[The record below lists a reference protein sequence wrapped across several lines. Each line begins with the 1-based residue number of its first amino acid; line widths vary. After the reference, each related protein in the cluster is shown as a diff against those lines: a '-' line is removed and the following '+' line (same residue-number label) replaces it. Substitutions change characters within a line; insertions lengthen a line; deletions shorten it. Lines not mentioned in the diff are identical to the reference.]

1 MTDMT
6 SVKQRNKSHPDRGS
20 HSNQDDVAKRGS
32 KGSKGGPDS
41 GSNICKVLSGFFMF
55 AVAAAAASLSAWY
68 LHSLSQQISHLHRRS
83 EETSR
88 ESGGLATK
96 LETVLQQVESTK
108 ILMNRLDSVV
118 RHTQQ
123 ELQETN
129 KAVNKGESKTNQIT
143 ETLQKLQ
150 NEILR
155 DLSDGIQDVK
165 DARERDV
172 TSLEKTVEE
181 KLTELTKSIHDN
193 IVAFTEVQEKNQNDI
208 DEMKSKIGLLE
219 TTVETKGQE
228 IMVLV
233 DKHDQLKSALHSQ
246 LTAQEALKQSVSN
259 AEISLNAVSEDVNN
273 CRQDLQETKNS
284 LNDQEKVLL
293 SKAIDASAR
302 VEKQNGIFESRLSM
316 AEENIIAL
324 NTAATHLSEKLEFYN
339 LDSVLDTMRGV
350 SESQASLSN
359 DIQTLKAN
367 LKDLQN
373 PATEEV
379 LNTVQ
384 NEMQALEARQKEH
397 IMEVQSDNKENLK
410 HLAESV
416 TEIGEKSQHIAAALK
431 SMEETIRSEIDEKL
445 STMEN
450 SMDELKSSISEA
462 KTDLEVLGSTVDSL
476 LSKSEDTETAE
487 DELASLKLSLN
498 ELQSDV
504 DKLSVSLNRM
514 Q

>member
-1 MTDMT
+1 MTDMS

-20 HSNQDDVAKRGS
+20 HSNQDDVAKRGL
-32 KGSKGGPDS
+32 KGNKGGPDS
-41 GSNICKVLSGFFMF
+41 GSSISKVLSGFLMF
-55 AVAAAAASLSAWY
+55 AVAAAAASVSAWY
-68 LHSLSQQISHLHRRS
+68 LHSLSQQINHLHQRS
-83 EETSR
+83 EETSL
-88 ESGGLATK
+88 ESSGVATK
-96 LETVLQQVESTK
+96 LETVLQQVESMK
-108 ILMNRLDSVV
+108 ILTNRLDSVL

-165 DARERDV
+165 EARERDV

-219 TTVETKGQE
+219 TTIETKSQE
-228 IMVLV
+228 ITVLI
-233 DKHDQLKSALHSQ
+233 DKHDQLKNALHSQ

-259 AEISLNAVSEDVNN
+259 AEISLNAVSEEVHN
-273 CRQDLQETKNS
+273 CRQDLQETKDS
-284 LNDQEKVLL
+284 LNNQEKELL
-293 SKAIDASAR
+293 SKAVDASTR
-302 VEKQNGIFESRLSM
+302 VEKQNEMFESRLSV
-316 AEENIIAL
+316 AEENILAL

-339 LDSVLDTMRGV
+339 LDSVQDTMR
-350 SESQASLSN
+350 SMTDSQASLSN
-359 DIQTLKAN
+359 EIQTLKAN

-379 LNTVQ
+379 LNALQ
-384 NEMQALEARQKEH
+384 NEMQALEAQQKEQ
-397 IMEVQSDNKENLK
+397 ITQVQSDHKESLK
-410 HLAESV
+410 QLEKSV
-416 TEIGEKSQHIAAALK
+416 TEIGEKTQNVAATLK
-431 SMEETIRSEIDEKL
+431 SAEETIRSEFDEKF
-445 STMEN
+445 STME
-450 SMDELKSSISEA
+450 SSVDELKSSISEA

-476 LSKSEDTETAE
+476 LSKPGETETAE